1 MQKEFE
7 VRFTVTK
14 ERINDFYNFAFFG
27 TPIAKLLYVLFA
39 LILADALWLA
49 LCFQNYRSAA
59 IAVFATLFLGGLYL
73 FRVIKTKRLVY
84 ARDLEMNNGTER
96 ISVFTANENGISK
109 LDGEKTITV
118 PFESIKK
125 AKRTKKYLFV
135 QTNARMLFAF
145 PADSFTVG
153 DINGLEEFL
162 KYKFIK
168 VK

>member
-14 ERINDFYNFAFFG
+14 ERINDLYNFAFFK
-27 TPIAKLLYVLFA
+27 TAVSKILYVLLA
-39 LILADALWLA
+39 LMLADGLMLA
-49 LCFQNYRSAA
+49 ICFQNYESAA
-59 IAVFATLFLGGLYL
+59 IAVIATLFFGGFFFY
-73 FRVIKTKRLVY
+73 RANKTKKLYY
-84 ARDLEMNNGTER
+84 ARELEMNNGAEKT
-96 ISVFTANENGISK
+96 SVFTANENGISK
-109 LDGEKTITV
+109 LDGEKIFTV
-118 PFESIKK
+118 PFENIKK

-135 QTNARMLFAF
+135 MTKTKVIFSF

>member
-14 ERINDFYNFAFFG
+14 KRISDFYNFAFLKSVM
-27 TPIAKLLYVLFA
+27 AKILYVLFA
-39 LILADALWLA
+39 LILADSLWLA
-49 LCFQNYRSAA
+49 LCFQNYRTAA
-59 IAVFATLFLGGLYL
+59 IAVFAMLFLGGLYM
-73 FRVIKTKRLVY
+73 FRVIMTKRLVY
-84 ARDLEMNNGTER
+84 ARDLEMNNGVER
-96 ISVFTANENGISK
+96 TAIFTANEDGISK

-118 PFESIKK
+118 PFERIKK
-125 AKRTKKYLFV
+125 AKRTKKYLFI